1 MTSVPGV
8 DHPEEQTE
16 AEITLTGRGVS
27 VTARVEMVQNDTIV
41 VRPSAGEFF
50 EQVVVKVGD
59 AVEVF
64 WKYED
69 GQRAL
74 PAEITAVEQGAVIR
88 WRMKA
93 TGPAEHSQRRQA
105 VRGRVVVPVVAGYN
119 GVDLKGETADL
130 SEAGMRGMFEGFG
143 APPESGSKLDLLIR
157 LEDGEIQTK
166 AEVVRNQARGAAW
179 LISIRFLNIQE
190 KDQDRVR
197 RRVFQALR
205 EERASKADDAPRDLR
220 G

>member
-8 DHPEEQTE
+8 DHPVEQTE
-16 AEITLTGRGVS
+16 AEISLTGRGVS
-27 VTARVEMVQNDTIV
+27 VTSRVEMVQNDRIA
-41 VRPSAGEFF
+41 VRPSVGEYF

-64 WKYED
+64 WKYEE

-74 PAEITAVEQGAVIR
+74 PAEVTAVEQGAVVR
-88 WRMKA
+88 WQLQA
-93 TGPAEHSQRRQA
+93 TGPAEHSQRRKA
-105 VRGRVVVPVVAGYN
+105 VRGRVVVPVVAEYGT
-119 GVDLKGETADL
+119 VDLKGETVDI
-130 SEAGMRGMFEGFG
+130 SEAGLRGQFQGFG
-143 APPESGSKLDLLIR
+143 APPEGGSKVDLSFT
-157 LEDGEIQTK
+157 LEDGPVRCR
-166 AEVVRNQARGAAW
+166 AEVVRNQARGANW
-179 LISIRFLNIQE
+179 LMSIRFLNLQE
-190 KDQDRVR
+190 KDQDRIR

>member
-8 DHPEEQTE
+8 DHPVEQTE

-27 VTARVEMVQNDTIV
+27 VTSRVEMVQNDRIA
-41 VRPSAGEFF
+41 VRPSVGEYF

-59 AVEVF
+59 SVEIF
-64 WKYED
+64 WKHDD

-74 PAEITAVEQGAVIR
+74 PAEVTAVESGAVVR
-88 WRMKA
+88 WQLQA
-93 TGPAEHSQRRQA
+93 TGPAEHSQRRKA
-105 VRGRVVVPVVAGYN
+105 VRGRVVVPVQAEYGTVE
-119 GVDLKGETADL
+119 LKGETIDV
-130 SEAGMRGMFEGFG
+130 SEAGLRAEFQGFG
-143 APPESGSKLDLLIR
+143 APPEGGSRLVLSFA
-157 LEDGEIQTK
+157 LEDGPVRCK
-166 AEVVRNQARGAAW
+166 AEVVRNQARGASW
-179 LISIRFLNIQE
+179 VMSIRFLDIQE
-190 KDQDRVR
+190 KDQDRIR